1 MFLASEEQGVDGLR
15 GVPHPRQGGTG
26 SDGALRRAL
35 SGEVPRLLGWG
46 SRWDKRRWLG
56 WQANSLEIAPDR
68 GGAGQRGDQTQWGQ
82 RGSAAGQFDFG
93 SGFGASELMG
103 SVVVDDDGFIYV
115 ADRTRIQ
122 KFAP

>member
-1 MFLASEEQGVDGLR
+1 MLG
-15 GVPHPRQGGTG
+15 
-26 SDGALRRAL
+26 GALGGI
-35 SGEVPRLLGWG
+35 SGGGWVG
-46 SRWDKRRWLG
+46 RP
-56 WQANSLEIAPDR
+56 NSLEIAPDR

-103 SVVVDDDGFIYV
+103 SAAVDDNGFIYV

-122 KFAP
+122 KYAP